1 MAKYLLKRHVA
12 RMNQV
17 RAQATQSHAQPPIP
31 WNYIF
36 DLVQANGDTT
46 DAALQASVE
55 KLLSAPCDAR
65 EEVHRGLVGYLKHYT
80 PGRNEVDDIVAV
92 SLFNQICKHPGKS
105 DLIFYSADYFDH
117 HPSVEEV
124 VALSLGD
131 PPRDTNQEI

>member
-17 RAQATQSHAQPPIP
+17 RAQAAQSHVQPPIP

-131 PPRDTNQEI
+131 PLKDAS